1 MTQVPVKE
9 IMTKEVVT
17 VPPMM
22 LVREVAKIL
31 SERNITGVPV
41 TNDEGHV
48 LGVVSEL
55 DIVSRQGA
63 TAADIMSKQVIT
75 VTEETDIDEV
85 VHLFQNRRIRRVP
98 VLSGGR
104 LVGIVSRSDLLQPA
118 SISHFLP
125 DDQNFFDADSDP
137 C

>member
-63 TAADIMSKQVIT
+63 TAADIMSKQVIS